1 MSSCRSSRLMLF
13 NSSRHPPAAAHK
25 RFTTKEARTLLLRT
39 PLPCLP
45 EDKNHKDQLFCDVQ
59 VFLSFFFFLKK
70 NLPFRS
76 TKFLWNLA
84 VVLAARGFSQH
95 FSAQPALRF
104 PPSWVPP
111 PFCCSGVSR
120 TEKETEKVKRLC
132 TGPCSFRPT
141 PLRRFSSFPPP
152 FSSFPPAKINTVS

>member
-1 MSSCRSSRLMLF
+1 M
-13 NSSRHPPAAAHK
+13 
-25 RFTTKEARTLLLRT
+25 
-39 PLPCLP
+39 
-45 EDKNHKDQLFCDVQ
+45 
-59 VFLSFFFFLKK
+59 
-70 NLPFRS
+70 PFRS

-132 TGPCSFRPT
+132 TGPCSFRLT
-141 PLRRFSSFPPP
+141 PLRRFSSFLPPP
-152 FSSFPPAKINTVS
+152 LFFLSPGQDKYGLMKIGKSNLSFRPGKARGGEERGKGKREEKKEVGSATVGYFDNRKNCLSFKFCVCQFFVIKSPL